1 MAPTAHASFFILIQ
15 VNTRKR
21 PLTPA
26 WMWAS
31 GALVGA
37 FISASQLLAFSA
49 LTSVRGIAAAAGL
62 VIFLVGIVAFV
73 QALRRQRNRS

>member
-1 MAPTAHASFFILIQ
+1 
-15 VNTRKR
+15 
-21 PLTPA
+21 
-26 WMWAS
+26 MWAS

-37 FISASQLLAFSA
+37 FISASQLLALSA

-73 QALRRQRNRS
+73 RALRRQRNRS